1 MSVAQKFIPATI
13 AAGQSLSNA
22 VLLGDYTL
30 SGILTP
36 SNWTGAGGLSYQTSF
51 DGGNTW
57 FELNDSTGAAVSL
70 PTATAAST
78 YYAIDVRNPSLTGVT
93 MIKIRSG
100 SVGTPV
106 NQTTASVLQVVG
118 RRIYPG
124 TD

>member
-1 MSVAQKFIPATI
+1 MSVAQKYMPATI
-13 AAGQSLSNA
+13 AAGGSLSNA

-30 SGILTP
+30 SGLLFP
-36 SNWTGAGGLSYQTSF
+36 AGWTAASISYQTSF
-51 DGGNTW
+51 DGGLTW
-57 FELNDSTGAAVSL
+57 YELNDSTGAAISL
-70 PTATAAST
+70 PATTAAGT
-78 YYAIDVRNPSLTGVT
+78 YYAIDVRNPSLTGLT

-106 NQTTASVLQVVG
+106 TQASARVVQVIG

>member
-1 MSVAQKFIPATI
+1 MSVAQKTLPATI
-13 AAGQSLSNA
+13 AAGQSLSNG

-30 SGILTP
+30 AGVLTP
-36 SNWTGAGGLSYQTSF
+36 PNWTGTAGLSYQISF
-51 DGGNTW
+51 DSGNTW
-57 FELNDSTGAAVSL
+57 YELNDSTGAAVSL
-70 PTATAAST
+70 PSATAPST
-78 YYAIDVRNPSLTGVT
+78 FYAIDVRNPSLTGVT

-106 NQTTASVLQVVG
+106 TQTTASLLQVVG